1 MHNYLSTGMEVD
13 ILSITIILIKFVF
26 KKLVQEKALVK
37 AARLVNQNSTQNK
50 GEIKSFNK
58 NVNQINN
65 GILKNICLIERLN
78 PLGAFLHAFQV
89 AHVLDI
95 KFIYIQFV
103 RTIIENR
110 FLNYIFKLFW
120 GVSISHSIEIS
131 FHIFWPVKQE
141 CFNVLTF
148 QCFNDTIFRF
158 LFFDSVQGL

>member
-58 NVNQINN
+58 NVNQIYN

-110 FLNYIFKLFW
+110 FLNYIFKLF
-120 GVSISHSIEIS
+120 
-131 FHIFWPVKQE
+131 
-141 CFNVLTF
+141 
-148 QCFNDTIFRF
+148 
-158 LFFDSVQGL
+158 